1 MDNDKS
7 GLRRRRVAVAWL
19 VLYALFLAATPF
31 EHHDLLCELKTP
43 LHCTACTSALVGS
56 DPVRTALV
64 GDWTL
69 NDLGR
74 AVIVEWTVAGAFLSP
89 PSAGR
94 SPPAFT

>member
-1 MDNDKS
+1 VDSSK
-7 GLRRRRVAVAWL
+7 GGFRRRRVAVAWL
-19 VLYALFLAATPF
+19 ALYALFLAATPF

-69 NDLGR
+69 NDLGC
-74 AVIVEWTVAGAFLSP
+74 AVIVEWTVAGAFLST